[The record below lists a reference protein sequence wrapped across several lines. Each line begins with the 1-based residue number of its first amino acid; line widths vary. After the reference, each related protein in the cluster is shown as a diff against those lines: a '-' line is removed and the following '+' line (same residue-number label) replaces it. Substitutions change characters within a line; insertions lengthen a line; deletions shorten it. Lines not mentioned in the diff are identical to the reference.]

1 MMNTRGRQLGALAM
15 LVAIVIGL
23 HILGSAAGLTVAEW
37 RIWTEQPAEA
47 ATGILRLLALALSY
61 YLVVV
66 LVAMAFLGDRI
77 EGHRFE
83 KLIPYAMF
91 ATLGLVAGV
100 GALTA
105 ATAPGAQVAADG
117 PSPLT
122 LQPTNAPLTL
132 QSAAGMAGTTPDL
145 SVSHTHFG
153 ADSGIATAAGDTW
166 QVRTGES
173 FWSIAEETLEDAW
186 GTQDLTDEEIVSY
199 WEPLIEANKDRL
211 VDPGNP
217 DLILPD
223 QELVLPT
230 PPANPR

>member
-1 MMNTRGRQLGALAM
+1 MHTRGRIFGALAI
-15 LVAIVIGL
+15 LLAVVIGL
-23 HILGSAAGLTVAEW
+23 HVLGSLSGLGLAQW

-47 ATGILRLLALALSY
+47 ATGVLRLLALALSY
-61 YLVVV
+61 YLIVV
-66 LVAMAFLGDRI
+66 LVALVILGDRI

-105 ATAPGAQVAADG
+105 ATAPGAQVTADS

-132 QSAAGMAGTTPDL
+132 QSAAGMSATTPD
-145 SVSHTHFG
+145 SSTSYTHFG
-153 ADSGIATAAGDTW
+153 ADSSVATTAGDTW